1 MNTLKLEMENCY
13 GIQKMQQD
21 IDFSKNNVAVIYA
34 PNGTMKSSF
43 AKTFE
48 AIRDGKT
55 VEEKVYGCKSKY
67 SITDE
72 TATAISPESII
83 WRLQGANAP
92 LIPLCGRLQ
101 TRATR
106 SAT

>member
-48 AIRDGKT
+48 AIRDENRKRT
-55 VEEKVYGCKSKY
+55 MCIPYNTLVWFCKAG
-67 SITDE
+67 E
-72 TATAISPESII
+72 VV
-83 WRLQGANAP
+83 L
-92 LIPLCGRLQ
+92 
-101 TRATR
+101 
-106 SAT
+106 